1 MLSWNNTRS
10 KNSSD
15 VKTASNEDLE
25 TYIEMTKMF
34 IKELRISPKYKASVN
49 NQLLNSLRIINGEP
63 IVKAGPATNYQKLLH
78 WLPRMVEPH
87 QVQPVV
93 VRGNIDS
100 AHY

>member
-1 MLSWNNTRS
+1 MHSNPFNAFLEQHKV

-15 VKTASNEDLE
+15 VKTAKNEDLE

-63 IVKAGPATNYQKLLH
+63 IVKARPTTNYQKLLH
-78 WLPRMVEPH
+78 YSYLAWLEPH
-87 QVQPVV
+87 QVQ
-93 VRGNIDS
+93 R
-100 AHY
+100 